1 MRVTPLENGT
11 VIDHIPAGQAL
22 NVLKILGIYK
32 TTNVTI
38 SLLMNVSSRRSGKKD
53 IFKVENRELK
63 EDEVNK
69 IALIAPG
76 ATINIIRN
84 CEVVEKYCVDMPDMI
99 SGVMRCPN
107 PNCISNTDEPIKSQF
122 LVKSKNPVVLRCLY
136 CEQPIFENIADYLI

>member
-1 MRVTPLENGT
+1 LRVTPLENGT